1 MMTTEA
7 QSLGHRGIM
16 FAALLVITAIINVP
30 IISMLLNSLKSTAE
44 ILSSSSL
51 LPLQPT
57 LDNFIY
63 LSSRT
68 NFPAFFR
75 NSVIVA
81 GGGTL
86 LSVVAAAL
94 AGYALSR
101 YRTRFTDAYGQML
114 LGVQMFPI
122 ILALIPLFIVFRG
135 LGLINTYWA
144 VILLYMVIQL
154 PFATWMFRGFFDSI
168 PRDLE
173 EAAWVDG
180 CTRLRALWHVVIP
193 LAGPGTAAVVIF
205 SFLFSY
211 NEYLIA
217 NVFLRD
223 QSVMTV
229 PVGIQ
234 QFQQQ
239 YATEW
244 GSIMAAA
251 TLAMLP
257 TFILF
262 LFVQRYMQY
271 GAVSGAVKG

>member
-1 MMTTEA
+1 MTMEE
-7 QSLGHRGIM
+7 QSRRHQTIM
-16 FAALLVITAIINVP
+16 FVALAVITVIIDMP
-30 IISMLLNSLKSTAE
+30 IITMLLNSLKSTAE

-57 LDNFIY
+57 LENFV
-63 LSSRT
+63 SVGSRT
-68 NFPAFFR
+68 NFPVFFR

-86 LSVVAAAL
+86 LAVVVAAL

-101 YRTRFTDAYGQML
+101 YRTRFTAAYSQLL

-135 LGLINTYWA
+135 LGLINTFWS
-144 VILLYMVIQL
+144 VILLYMVVQL

-180 CTRLRALWHVVIP
+180 CTRLQALWRVVIP
-193 LAGPGTAAVVIF
+193 LTGPGTAAVVIF

-271 GAVSGAVKG
+271 GAVAGAVKG